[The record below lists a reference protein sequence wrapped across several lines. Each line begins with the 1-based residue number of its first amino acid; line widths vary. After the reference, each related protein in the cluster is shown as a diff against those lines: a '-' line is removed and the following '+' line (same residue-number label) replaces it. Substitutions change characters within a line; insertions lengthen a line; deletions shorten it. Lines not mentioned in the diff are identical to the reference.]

1 MTEKMRALHALS
13 TAGECTCLDI
23 VDVTGI
29 PSGRVFAAL
38 QALVREECA
47 VSVKRDGYARYTI
60 TNSGRDQ
67 VNSWKVTPVGQGSD
81 HV

>member
-13 TAGECTCLDI
+13 IAGECTCLDI
-23 VDVTGI
+23 VDVTDI

-38 QALVREECA
+38 QALVRDGHA
-47 VSVKRDGYARYTI
+47 VSVRRDGHARYTI
-60 TNSGRDQ
+60 TNAGRDQ
-67 VNSWKVTPVGQGSD
+67 VDSWSIGPVGQGSD